1 MAALFL
7 VRHQMRLQIFR
18 PAKQLLTHGT
28 AVRCCRALLVLH
40 VDTLVAPQLGR
51 RLELRCATG
60 RVTMVALAAVVR
72 LLVGAEQAGL
82 GEPAAAAGAR
92 AGEAGLVGLAALV
105 GEKGRAGEK
114 SPAAAGHVAGER
126 RLLLFSVQPATV

>member
-7 VRHQMRLQIFR
+7 MRHQMRLQIFR
-18 PAKQLLTHGT
+18 SAKQLLAHGT

-51 RLELRCATG
+51 RLELRGAAG
-60 RVTMVALAAVVR
+60 RVAMMALAAVVR

-82 GEPAAAAGAR
+82 GEPAAAAGAG

-105 GEKGRAGEK
+105 G
-114 SPAAAGHVAGER
+114 
-126 RLLLFSVQPATV
+126 Q

>member
-1 MAALFL
+1 M
-7 VRHQMRLQIFR
+7 
-18 PAKQLLTHGT
+18 
-28 AVRCCRALLVLH
+28 
-40 VDTLVAPQLGR
+40 APQLGR
-51 RLELRCATG
+51 RLELRGAAG
-60 RVTMVALAAVVR
+60 RVAMVTLSAVVR

-82 GEPAAAAGAR
+82 GEPAAAARAR

-105 GEKGRAGEK
+105 GQQGSAGEE